1 MIAEVHSYH
10 VPRSPWD
17 LREEEDQES
26 GRGHSLPS
34 ETAAWTGLGS
44 AVPSVPRTEL
54 STAAGHQSCLQ
65 VGHLSEHPSSNISAG
80 FFFFSFPP
88 HQGPKRSI
96 GEED

>member
-17 LREEEDQES
+17 LREEEGDQES

-54 STAAGHQSCLQ
+54 STTAGRQSCLQ
-65 VGHLSEHPSSNISAG
+65 VGHLSEHPSSNISAI
-80 FFFFSFPP
+80 FFFFPP